1 MLTYPLANF
10 FHQPILLYLCT
21 QRSHHG
27 CAKPRYPQAKAL
39 KSRSKPQKASK
50 PKPKKPKPKPKAK
63 ASKQQ
68 AAEAIYPQLKPA
80 QMPRFSVIVPVYN
93 RIDEVHD
100 LMESLSRQTFTD
112 FEVIIVED
120 GSTQPCKQVVEQY
133 ASTMQARY
141 FFKSNEGRSIA
152 RNYGIERAQGDYFV
166 FFDSDC
172 VIPETYFETLSKSLD
187 ENYVDCFGGPDA
199 AHDSFSLT
207 QKAINF
213 SMTAF
218 LTTGGIR
225 GGKVQLEKFV
235 PRSFNMGY
243 SRKVWQQVGGFRE
256 MFSEDIDMST
266 RIRQAGFSIRLI
278 REAFVYHKRRV
289 DFSKF
294 ARQTYVFG
302 MSRITLKLLYPQS
315 LKPVHCLPAV
325 FVLGVAAMV
334 VLALFWRWWAIM
346 PLVVYLLAIWL
357 SALAS
362 TRNLV
367 VATLAI
373 PASCIQLGAY
383 GTGFLKA
390 FVWKILLRHGR
401 NIEEE
406 IAMRKGK

>member
-1 MLTYPLANF
+1 
-10 FHQPILLYLCT
+10 
-21 QRSHHG
+21 
-27 CAKPRYPQAKAL
+27 
-39 KSRSKPQKASK
+39 
-50 PKPKKPKPKPKAK
+50 
-63 ASKQQ
+63 
-68 AAEAIYPQLKPA
+68 
-80 QMPRFSVIVPVYN
+80 MPRFSVIVPVYN

-100 LMESLSRQTFTD
+100 LMQSLSRQTFTD